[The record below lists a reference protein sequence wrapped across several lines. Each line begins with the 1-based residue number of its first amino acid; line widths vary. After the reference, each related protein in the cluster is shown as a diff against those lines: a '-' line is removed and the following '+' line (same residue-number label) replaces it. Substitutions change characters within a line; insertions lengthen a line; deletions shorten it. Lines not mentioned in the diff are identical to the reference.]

1 MARLIEKYSFLNGV
15 AMDIKTGPRA
25 ANAKIVMPHPTVLS
39 GGPYAK
45 VNLHCFVRA
54 SAIQPIGN
62 YTSVQPAV
70 QFLWA
75 KMMAIADHM

>member
-1 MARLIEKYSFLNGV
+1 
-15 AMDIKTGPRA
+15 MDIKTSPRA

-39 GGPYAK
+39 GRPYAK

-54 SAIQPIGN
+54 SAIQPVGH
-62 YTSVQPAV
+62 YTSAHPAGW
-70 QFLWA
+70 FLGA